1 MTLGDTIVAPATPFG
16 HSGVAVIRITG
27 PMSFSIIRRLSK
39 KQRFTNRLATV
50 CSIIDSDGKTIDT
63 SVVTVYKKPDSYTGE
78 DVVEIS
84 SHGNPTTVQYI
95 TSSAC
100 AAGARA
106 AEGGE
111 FTKRAFINGKLD
123 LVQVEAVASLIDSKS
138 IENTRHQ
145 QKILRGALSH
155 SINNIRT
162 SLISLLGQLEHQM
175 DIDEED
181 WPNDPPSWL
190 IDGVDSIYSKVR
202 HFKKSSRVGRLLNR
216 GATIV
221 LAGPPNVGKSTL
233 LNALTESS
241 RAIVNSEPGTT
252 RDTIEGEVLMGGVPV
267 RFVDTAGL
275 RKAASEIEKEG
286 IRRTKSL
293 LKRSDLIISLTDRLN
308 TKHLGGSKVP
318 TLSVVNKS
326 DLRSKNTKK
335 EGVIHISAQTGDGIV
350 GLKRKISQRLGIN
363 KISTE
368 APYLSTS
375 RQQAAMALCSDAML
389 RSQSLIKNNHLDI
402 EIIAFEL
409 RDALSAVDSLLGK
422 TSPDDI
428 LNSVFSSFCVGK

>member
-1 MTLGDTIVAPATPFG
+1 MTLGDTIVAPATPYG
-16 HSGVAVIRITG
+16 HSGVAVIRISG

-39 KQRFTNRLATV
+39 KHRFTNRLATV
-50 CSIIDSDGKTIDT
+50 CSIIDPDGGSIDT
-63 SVVTVYKKPDSYTGE
+63 SVVTVYKKPNSYTGE

-84 SHGNPTTVQYI
+84 SHGNPTTVQHI

-100 AAGARA
+100 AAGART
-106 AEGGE
+106 AEAGE

-123 LVQVEAVASLIDSKS
+123 LVQVEAVASLIGSKS

-145 QKILRGALSH
+145 QKILSGALSR

-162 SLISLLGQLEHQM
+162 SLITLLGRLEHQM

-181 WPNDPPSWL
+181 WPQEPPSWL
-190 IDGVDSIYSKVR
+190 VDGVDSIYSKVR
-202 HFKKSSRVGRLLNR
+202 GFKKASHLGRLLNH
-216 GATIV
+216 GATVV

-233 LNALTESS
+233 LNTLTNSS
-241 RAIVNSEPGTT
+241 RAIVNSAPGTT
-252 RDTIEGEVLMGGVPV
+252 RDTIEVEMLMRGVPL

-275 RKAASEIEKEG
+275 RKPRGEVEKEG
-286 IRRTKSL
+286 VRRTKGL
-293 LKRSDLIISLTDRLN
+293 LRRSDLIISLTDGPN
-308 TKHLGGSKVP
+308 KKHLQSSKVP
-318 TLSVVNKS
+318 MLSVINKS
-326 DLRSKNTKK
+326 DLRPKNTSKD
-335 EGVIHISAQTGDGIV
+335 EIIHISAKTGSGV
-350 GLKRKISQRLGIN
+350 AELKRKISQQLGIN

-375 RQQAAMALCSDAML
+375 RQQVAMVLCSGAML